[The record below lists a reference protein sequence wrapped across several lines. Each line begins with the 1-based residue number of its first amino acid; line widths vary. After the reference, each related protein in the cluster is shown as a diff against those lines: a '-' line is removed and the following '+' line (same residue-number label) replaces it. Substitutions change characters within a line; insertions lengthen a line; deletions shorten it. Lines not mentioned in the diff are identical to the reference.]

1 MRGYLDATQSVCSSK
16 EDKTT
21 KYKKIDSL
29 FCNLQSDSQF
39 WPALRVDAK
48 FSDGKSVQT
57 TCIYYCISK
66 ERPNNALQFRGLIMA
81 LSSGF

>member
-1 MRGYLDATQSVCSSK
+1 MHHSLFVVAKKIKQQQK
-16 EDKTT
+16 N
-21 KYKKIDSL
+21 KKIDSL

-57 TCIYYCISK
+57 TCIYYCISN

-81 LSSGF
+81 VSSGF

>member
-1 MRGYLDATQSVCSSK
+1 MQHSLFVVAKKIKQQNI
-16 EDKTT
+16 
-21 KYKKIDSL
+21 KIDSL

-48 FSDGKSVQT
+48 FSDAKSVQT

-81 LSSGF
+81 VSSGF

>member
-1 MRGYLDATQSVCSSK
+1 MQHSLFVVAKKIKQQNIK
-16 EDKTT
+16 
-21 KYKKIDSL
+21 KYKIDSL

-81 LSSGF
+81 VSSGF

>member
-1 MRGYLDATQSVCSSK
+1 MQHCLFVVAKKIKQQNIK
-16 EDKTT
+16 
-21 KYKKIDSL
+21 KYKIDSL

-81 LSSGF
+81 VSSGF

>member
-16 EDKTT
+16 ENIK
-21 KYKKIDSL
+21 KYKIDSL

-81 LSSGF
+81 VSSGF